1 MMKQLLALTT
11 AATLLTSIAL
21 ASPAAKNAPKKV
33 GAKPTAAKLIEVKVC
48 PMTGEAVKGKGA
60 GSEVVGKYNVHF
72 CCAGCQ
78 PDFDKL
84 SKADKDKKIA
94 AVLSKKPGKSTM

>member
-11 AATLLTSIAL
+11 AATLLTGVAL
-21 ASPAAKNAPKKV
+21 ANTPAKDAGKKM
-33 GAKPTAAKLIEVKVC
+33 GAKPTTAKLVEVKVC

-72 CCAGCQ
+72 CCGGCQ
-78 PDFDKL
+78 PAFDKL

-94 AVLSKKPGKSTM
+94 AVLNKKPGKSTM